1 MYAVV
6 RETSYA
12 ADRPI
17 YESQQFAQFQQ
28 AHSRLPRYRGTIVV
42 DVGGGRL
49 ITLTLWQVSE
59 EMTTAREA
67 MEPVVD
73 RFLNPLMTAPTKLLG
88 TGAVVVNDI
97 VQMEKA
103 SR

>member
-49 ITLTLWQVSE
+49 ITLRQVSE